1 MTAVGPPV
9 IPFNRPALVG
19 RELEY
24 IADAVRAG
32 HASGGG
38 PYTARCQDLLRMS
51 LAADDVVLT
60 TSGTAALEVAALL
73 LDIGP
78 GDEVVVPSFTF
89 PSTAGAFVLRGA
101 TPVFVD
107 IRPDTLNLDE
117 GQLESVLT
125 PRTKAIVVVHYAGIG
140 CEMDHI
146 LATAAE
152 RGIAVVEDN
161 AHGLFGRYKGR
172 YLGTLG
178 QLAAQSFHETKN
190 FACGEGGAIVVNEP
204 AYAERAQN
212 ICDKGT
218 NRAQFFTGDVDRYTW
233 VDLGSSYR
241 PSDILAAYLYA
252 QLEARETIFG
262 KRMAIWETYHARLA
276 SWAEHNQVAL
286 PVVPPYCDQSYHM
299 YYVLLADRDRRDR
312 LIAHLA
318 QLGISAVF
326 HYSPLHRSAMARR
339 LGADGSSCPVSDSVS
354 ERMVRLPFYTDL
366 TPADQDRV
374 VDGVTAFS
382 CGPGPGS

>member
-1 MTAVGPPV
+1 MTAAVPPT

-38 PYTARCQDLLRMS
+38 PYTALCQDLLRTS
-51 LAADDVVLT
+51 LAADDVMLT
-60 TSGTAALEVAALL
+60 TSGTAALEVAAIL
-73 LDIGP
+73 LDIGA
-78 GDEVVVPSFTF
+78 GDEVVIPSFTF
-89 PSTAGAFVLRGA
+89 PSTANAFVLRGA
-101 TPVFVD
+101 KPVFVD

-117 GQLESVLT
+117 DRLESVLT
-125 PRTKAIVVVHYAGIG
+125 KRTKAIVVVHYAGIG

-204 AYAERAQN
+204 AYAERARN

-218 NRAQFFTGDVDRYTW
+218 NRAQFFAGDVDRYTW

-252 QLEARETIFG
+252 QLEARQKIFG
-262 KRMAIWETYHARLA
+262 RRMAIWDTYHARLA
-276 SWAEHNQVAL
+276 SWAEHNEVGL
-286 PVVPPYCDQSYHM
+286 PVVPPYCEQSFHM
-299 YYVLLADRDRRDR
+299 YYLLLADQDQRDR
-312 LIAHLA
+312 LISHLA
-318 QLGISAVF
+318 ERGISAVF

-339 LGADGSSCPVSDSVS
+339 LGADGSLCPVSDSVS
-354 ERMVRLPFYTDL
+354 ERLVRLPFYTDL
-366 TPADQDRV
+366 AVADRDRV
-374 VDGVTAFS
+374 IEAVTSFR
-382 CGPGPGS
+382 CRPGPGS